1 MKKNYL
7 KKIQKMNMI
16 ILIMEKILILKELNQ
31 LLLIIFILLLIS
43 FIISS
48 SLQEN
53 IPRYFGF
60 YKESYLYKILVFK
73 KINQ

>member
-1 MKKNYL
+1 
-7 KKIQKMNMI
+7 MNMI
-16 ILIMEKILILKELNQ
+16 ILTMEKILILKELNQ
-31 LLLIIFILLLIS
+31 LLLIIFILLLIY

-53 IPRYFGF
+53 IPRYFEF